1 MSDLTLLG
9 VAVLLLLLNAFFVGA
24 EFAVISAR
32 RSALE
37 PKAYAGSR
45 PAKIAISAME
55 QVSLMLATC
64 QLGITL
70 ASLGL
75 GAVAEPAL
83 AHLLEVPFAALGVP
97 AELVHPIAFA
107 LALAIVVY
115 LHVVVGEM
123 IPKNIALAGPDRV
136 ALWLAPPLV
145 AVTTVLKPFVVAL
158 NWLAN
163 GCLRA
168 MRVQPRDEVASAFT
182 RAEVQ
187 AMVDDAA
194 EEGLFDDKEKAL
206 LAGALSFDEDTV
218 AAVLIPLPDVTT
230 VRLGQSRGEIEAI
243 AAQAGYSRL
252 PVLGASAGVAGLDA
266 GAAGPSGAVG
276 VAGTAGPAEFLGYV
290 HLKDVITADPTKL
303 ADPLTGDAVRP
314 LPAVAVDATLR
325 TLLEAMQE
333 TAVHVAQVRRVQLD
347 PDERPGEVDPDRGE
361 LLGIVALED
370 VLGRLVGHIA
380 AERR

>member
-32 RSALE
+32 RSAIE
-37 PKAYAGSR
+37 PKAYAGYR
-45 PAKIAISAME
+45 PAKIVISAME

-97 AELVHPIAFA
+97 AGLVHPVAFA

-145 AVTTVLKPFVVAL
+145 AVTKVLKPFVVAL
-158 NWLAN
+158 NWIAN
-163 GCLRA
+163 ACLRA
-168 MRVQPRDEVASAFT
+168 IRVQPRDEVASAFT

-194 EEGLFDDKEKAL
+194 EEGLLDDKEKAL

-218 AAVLIPLPDVTT
+218 AAVLIPLPDVTC

-252 PVLGASAGVAGLDA
+252 PVLGGPGD
-266 GAAGPSGAVG
+266 AAGPTDAA
-276 VAGTAGPAEFLGYV
+276 AGRPAEFLGYV
-290 HLKDVITADPTKL
+290 HLKDVITADPSAL
-303 ADPLTGDAVRP
+303 DEPLTRDAVRP

-333 TAVHVAQVRRVQLD
+333 TQVHVAQVRRVGLGM
-347 PDERPGEVDPDRGE
+347 DERPAGVDADRGE